1 MDMILT
7 KKQVKQIRR
16 VFKENKDVG
25 YVRIV
30 EEGKTGIGMNMYVEY
45 ETSEGD
51 KNRDDIT
58 DYESW

>member
-1 MDMILT
+1 MILT

-16 VFKENKDVG
+16 IFKENKDVG

>member
-1 MDMILT
+1 MILT